1 MKKIGLLCLG
11 LCWAGI
17 VGAAELSV
25 DFAFSAADV
34 ELAAAGEYTAIGLA
48 DGSRV
53 VDEAGA
59 PSIPAKFA
67 NILLPSGAQ
76 NVSVSA
82 SGEWTLLAEGLTPY
96 PAQPRNPKSKPR
108 LPFVPAN
115 DRYASAEAWPA
126 ETAAYQGDHDMQG
139 YRFVSVRV
147 NPLAYVGAEK
157 KLYLREKVT
166 VTVTYDAAAATKSI
180 LPKQASL
187 FGSLVDSLVVNPEAK
202 AQFAPAVKTTAPKA
216 ALDYLII
223 TSSGLSNAFQQ
234 VADYRSSAAGGG
246 YTTRV
251 LTTNTIAA
259 DFSGTDMPA
268 KIRACISNSVATLG
282 TTMVLLG
289 GDDTIVPVRYCYAA
303 VTSQSTTE
311 TNMPTDLYYSGLSGN
326 WNADGDSIYGET
338 TDSVDMAWDVVVARL
353 PMRTAA
359 QVTNYLFKVQTYE
372 AGSPVTNK
380 IILGGPYAW
389 DTYTGTGRPS
399 DDVTIDG
406 HAGFRASSPTNHAS
420 VSDSE
425 AWLRRLY
432 RDGIQPYWPAQVGVI
447 CDTLTSWDTT
457 TNCGSW
463 AQTEANTKT
472 AFNKN
477 WTHLMFS
484 GHGEPLGW
492 GLESGEFYNT
502 DASSMTGLVA
512 FIYTDACLTGHF
524 DKSSDNIEGTT
535 YTTEP
540 CLAESFLRNANVL
553 GGALAYMGCARYGWG
568 EPDETPASNTAD
580 GGPSTV
586 YAYKFYKRM
595 YEATNRTIGVAFAM
609 HKADMA
615 SSSGT
620 YAEERWIQFGVNL
633 LGDPA
638 IRMPTGEEIPAAP
651 TFGANPGPVSATTG
665 VAKTFTV
672 SASGSPAP
680 VLALLSTTASTGYT
694 FTAASG
700 LLSYTPP
707 TADVGTQTFT
717 FRATNT
723 QGTATQTVSVVV
735 ALAPPA
741 APASVWASATNTTSF
756 TAAWSASAAATGYL
770 LDVATN
776 NSFGGSGG
784 SGSGTNCY
792 HNGTLGAGTG
802 GTWTE
807 TGLTQGSGY
816 LTMLTGDALIT
827 PAMDFTASSS
837 ETLTF
842 NARTY
847 GGVVS
852 NNNTITVS
860 ISTDNGGN
868 WTALGT
874 RTPTTT
880 TLTGMT
886 PFDLSG
892 YDGTQVLVKLET
904 LGATASVGAGL
915 DEILIT
921 NTAGPSVS
929 SYVAGYS
936 NRTAATTSQSVTG
949 LTAGATYY
957 FRVRATNSSGASAN
971 SSVANVTTLTALV
984 APAFNANPGPV
995 ATTAGVERTFTVGAT
1010 GSPAPALALT
1020 GQTASSGYGF
1030 VPATGV
1036 LTYLPPQADAG
1047 TRTFTFS
1054 ASNGSGVAY
1063 QTVTVAVTAATAPA
1077 FTSASTFGATT
1088 TVQRTFTVT
1097 ASGVPAATLA
1107 LVGETVSGD
1116 YGFVPATGAL
1126 TYTPVN
1132 DDVGT
1137 QTFTFTA
1144 ANAAGV
1150 KTQAVNVVV
1159 SDLPATLPVFGANP
1173 GPLGAT
1179 TGVARAF
1186 TVTVAS
1192 GYPAPTL
1199 ALLSQTASG
1208 GYAFTAGTGVLDYTP
1223 PAGDVGT
1230 RTFTFTAAN
1239 AAGTA
1244 TQVVSVSVAAGI
1256 PGVAASVWASAT
1268 NATGFT
1274 AAWSAVA
1281 NATGYRLDVG
1291 TNAAFSGGGASAQ
1304 SVLATNAATSA
1315 TPPSNWTYN
1324 VSASSSSY
1332 LILGYSSNY
1341 VVSEAFS
1348 TVGFTNLT
1356 VDFSARSYGTVSGTT
1371 RTNVVVSISGDN
1383 GETWTALGTVA
1394 PANNSM
1400 TAMPTLTTAANLGNA
1415 QTRIR
1420 WQAPNAAAN
1429 SGAGIQA
1436 LTVKG
1441 WSAGGGPAY
1450 VAGYSNLT
1458 VAGTSQ
1464 AVSGLTTGV
1473 AYFFRVRAVNAAGT
1487 GANSSVASVT
1497 TASNAP
1503 ASTPPT
1509 INAIA
1514 AQSAT
1519 VDVEFN
1525 YAVTATATDGDP
1537 ILSYA
1542 FTSAVD
1548 GATWDFDAGTGDFL
1562 FIPTAAQLG
1571 TNLFSVTATD
1581 KDGTSAPVQMC
1592 VKVYTAAATNEFTMW
1607 VEDQGEDPVDPDFD
1621 EGADVDGDGQTTYEE
1636 YLADT
1641 DPAAS
1646 NSVYE
1651 LTGNYRNA
1659 AVEGGST
1666 GALQVSFP
1674 ASPNR
1679 YYQLVYSTDLS
1690 GATVVSNIGW
1700 GTSGTMTVT
1709 NNSTGA
1715 WYGTIQVRTEAP

>member
-1 MKKIGLLCLG
+1 MKKIGLWCLG
-11 LCWAGI
+11 LCWAGW

-25 DFAFSAADV
+25 EFTFSANDV
-34 ELAAAGEYTAIGLA
+34 ELVAAGEYTVVGLA

-67 NILLPSGAQ
+67 NVLIPSGAQ
-76 NVSVSA
+76 NVSISA
-82 SGEWTLLAEGLTPY
+82 SGDWTLLAEGLTPY
-96 PAQPRNPKSKPR
+96 PAQPRSPKSKAKPA
-108 LPFVPAN
+108 FVPAN
-115 DRYASAEAWPA
+115 DRYASAAAWPA
-126 ETAAYQGDHDMQG
+126 AVATYQGDHDMQG
-139 YRFVSVRV
+139 YQFVSVRV

-157 KLYLREKVT
+157 KLYLRERVT
-166 VTVTYDAAAATKSI
+166 VTVSYDAPVAVKSI

-187 FGSLVDSLVVNPEAK
+187 FGPLVDSLVVNPSDATT
-202 AQFAPAVKTTAPKA
+202 FAPKVRTVAPKA

-223 TSSGLSNAFQQ
+223 TSTALSNAFQQ
-234 VADYRSSAAGGG
+234 IADYRASATGGG

-251 LTTNTIAA
+251 LTTNTIGA
-259 DFSGTDMPA
+259 DFSGVDIQA

-289 GDDTIVPVRYCYAA
+289 GDDTIVLDRNCKVA
-303 VTSQSTTE
+303 VGTDVE
-311 TNMPTDLYYSGLSGN
+311 NEMPTDLYYSGLGGN
-326 WNADGDSIYGET
+326 WDADGDGVYGEANYSGSS
-338 TDSVDMAWDVVVARL
+338 DEGDLAWDVVVARL

-359 QVTNYLFKVQTYE
+359 QVTNYLNKVMAYE
-372 AGSPVTNK
+372 AGWNVTNK

-389 DTYTGTGRPS
+389 DTYTGTDRPS

-406 HAGFRASSPTNHAS
+406 HAGFRSTSPAHNS

-432 RDGIQPYWPAQVGVI
+432 RDGIRSYWPAQVSI
-447 CDTLTSWDTT
+447 MCDTLTSWDSSA
-457 TNCGSW
+457 CGDHSQS
-463 AQTEANTKT
+463 AANTLA
-472 AFNKN
+472 AFNRN
-477 WTHLMFS
+477 FTHLMFS
-484 GHGEPLGW
+484 GHGSPQLW
-492 GLESGEFYNT
+492 GLESGDFTQSN
-502 DASSMTGLVA
+502 ASSQTGLTA
-512 FIYTDACLTGHF
+512 FVYTDACLTGHF
-524 DKSSDNIEGTT
+524 DKNSNGSFG
-535 YTTEP
+535 TTEP
-540 CLAESFLRNANVL
+540 CLAESFLRNNARAMS
-553 GGALAYMGCARYGWG
+553 GALAYMGCARYGWG
-568 EPDETPASNTAD
+568 EPDAAPASNTAN

-595 YEATNRTIGVAFAM
+595 YETTNRTLGVAFAM

-615 SSSGT
+615 SLCGT
-620 YAEERWIQFGVNL
+620 DDSERWIQFGMNL

-638 IRMPTGEEIPAAP
+638 LKMPTGVTTPTAP
-651 TFGANPGPVSATTG
+651 SFGANPGPLGATTG
-665 VAKTFTV
+665 VARTFTV
-672 SASGSPAP
+672 TATGNPTP
-680 VLALLSTTASTGYT
+680 VLALQSQTASSGYSFVPATGVLT
-694 FTAASG
+694 
-700 LLSYTPP
+700 YTPP
-707 TADVGTQTFT
+707 EADAGSRTFT
-717 FRATNT
+717 FVATNT
-723 QGTATQTVSVVV
+723 QGSATQTVSVTVT
-735 ALAPPA
+735 LAPPQ

-756 TAAWSASAAATGYL
+756 TAAWSASAAASGYQ

-776 NSFGGSGG
+776 GSFGGSGG

-816 LTMLTGDALIT
+816 LISLSGDALIT

-847 GGVVS
+847 GGVNAA
-852 NNNTITVS
+852 NNAITVS
-860 ISTDNGGN
+860 ISTDNGSN

-874 RTPTTT
+874 RTPLGT
-880 TLTGMT
+880 TLTAMS

-892 YDGTQVLVKLET
+892 YDGTQVLVKLEN
-904 LGATASVGAGL
+904 LGATASIGAGL

-921 NTAGPSVS
+921 NTAGASVS
-929 SYVAGYS
+929 SYVPGYS
-936 NRTAATTSQSVTG
+936 NLTVSGTSQSVTG

-957 FRVRATNSSGASAN
+957 FRVRATNSGGTSAN
-971 SSVANVTTLTALV
+971 SSVANATTLTALV

-995 ATTAGVERTFTVGAT
+995 ATTAGVQRTFTVGTT
-1010 GSPAPALALT
+1010 GSPTPALALT
-1020 GQTASSGYGF
+1020 AQTASSGYSF

-1036 LTYLPPQADAG
+1036 LTYVPPQADAG

-1077 FTSASTFGATT
+1077 FTSASSFGATT
-1088 TVQRTFTVT
+1088 TVERVFTVT
-1097 ASGVPAATLA
+1097 ASGAPAPALA
-1107 LVGETVSGD
+1107 LIGETVSGD
-1116 YGFVPATGAL
+1116 FSFVPATGVL
-1126 TYTPVN
+1126 TYVPVN
-1132 DDVGT
+1132 DDIGA

-1144 ANAAGV
+1144 ANAAGTT
-1150 KTQAVNVVV
+1150 TQAVSVTV

-1186 TVTVAS
+1186 TVAVAG
-1192 GYPAPTL
+1192 GYPAPAL
-1199 ALLSQTASG
+1199 ALQSSTATADSYLFDAQT
-1208 GYAFTAGTGVLDYTP
+1208 GYCVYE
-1223 PAGDVGT
+1223 PAEGDVGA

-1256 PGVAASVWASAT
+1256 PGVVASIWASAT
-1268 NATGFT
+1268 NAADFT
-1274 AAWSAVA
+1274 AAWSAVP

-1291 TNAAFSGGGASAQ
+1291 TNATFSGGGASAQ
-1304 SVLATNAATSA
+1304 SVLATNAAAST
-1315 TPPSNWTYN
+1315 TPPADWTYN

-1332 LILGYSSNY
+1332 LILGYASNY

-1348 TVGFTNLT
+1348 TEGFTNLT
-1356 VDFSARSYGTVSGTT
+1356 VDFNARSYGTVSGTT
-1371 RTNVVVSISGDN
+1371 RTNISVSISGDN

-1420 WQAPNAAAN
+1420 WQAPNATAN
-1429 SGAGIQA
+1429 SGVGIQA
-1436 LTVKG
+1436 LVVKG

-1450 VAGYSNLT
+1450 VAGYSNRT
-1458 VAGTSQ
+1458 VASTSQ
-1464 AVSGLTTGV
+1464 AVTGLTTGV
-1473 AYFFRVRAVNAAGT
+1473 AYYFRVRAANAAGT
-1487 GANSSVASVT
+1487 GANSAVASVT
-1497 TASNAP
+1497 TASAP
-1503 ASTPPT
+1503 PAGTPPT
-1509 INAIA
+1509 MNALA

-1519 VDVEFN
+1519 AGGSFDIT
-1525 YAVTATATDGDP
+1525 VTAAATDGDP
-1537 ILSYA
+1537 ILSFA
-1542 FTSAVD
+1542 CTSAVD
-1548 GATWDFDAGTGDFL
+1548 TNRWDFDANTGYFL
-1562 FIPTAAQLG
+1562 FYPTAAEIG
-1571 TNLFSVTATD
+1571 TNLFNFTATD
-1581 KDGTSAPVQMC
+1581 KDGASAPVQMS

-1607 VEDQGEDPVDPDFD
+1607 VEDQQEDPQDPDFA
-1621 EGADVDGDGQTTYEE
+1621 ENADIDGDGRTTYEE

-1646 NSVYE
+1646 NEVYE
-1651 LTGNYRNA
+1651 LTGNYLNA
-1659 AVEGGST
+1659 AQAGGAT
-1666 GALQVSFP
+1666 GEIRFSIP
-1674 ASPNR
+1674 ASPRR

-1690 GATVVSNIGW
+1690 GATIVSNLGW
-1700 GTSGTMTVT
+1700 GTAGTMTWT
-1709 NNSTGA
+1709 NKSTGA
-1715 WYGTIQVRTEAP
+1715 WYGTVQVRLDEP

>member
-1 MKKIGLLCLG
+1 MKKCLWAGLLLG
-11 LCWAGI
+11 WGLAA
-17 VGAAELSV
+17 GAAELSV
-25 DFAFSAADV
+25 DFTFSADDV
-34 ELAAAGEYTAIGLA
+34 ELTPAGDYTVIGLA

-53 VDEAGA
+53 VDEVGA

-76 NVSVSA
+76 NVSISA
-82 SGEWTLLAEGLTPY
+82 SGDGTLLAEGITPY

-108 LPFVPAN
+108 LPFVPPN

-126 ETAAYQGDHDMQG
+126 ETATDQGGQDMQG

-147 NPLAYVGAEK
+147 NPLTYVGAEK

-166 VTVTYDAAAATKSI
+166 VTVTYDAAVATKSI

-187 FGSLVDSLVVNPEAK
+187 FGPLVDSLVVNPEAE
-202 AQFAPAVKTTAPKA
+202 AQFAPAIKTTAPKA

-223 TSSGLSNAFQQ
+223 TSSSLSNAFQQ
-234 VADYRSSAAGGG
+234 IADYRSSAAGGG

-251 LTTNTIAA
+251 LTTNTIASDYSGA
-259 DFSGTDMPA
+259 DMQA

-289 GDDTIVPVRYCYAA
+289 GDDTVVPVRYCYAA

-326 WNADGDSIYGET
+326 WNADGDAIYGET
-338 TDSVDMAWDVVVARL
+338 SDSVDMAWDVVVARL

-359 QVTNYLFKVQTYE
+359 QVTNYLYKVQTYE

-389 DTYTGTGRPS
+389 DTYTGSDRPS

-406 HAGFRASSPTNHAS
+406 HAGFRATTPTNHAS

-432 RDGIQPYWPAQVGVI
+432 RDGIRSYWPAQVGII

-502 DASSMTGLVA
+502 DAASMTGMVA

-524 DKSSDNIEGTT
+524 DKSSDSIDGYS

-568 EPDETPASNTAD
+568 EPDAAPASNTAD

-595 YEATNRTIGVAFAM
+595 YETTNRTVGVAFAM
-609 HKADMA
+609 HKADMV
-615 SSSGT
+615 SSCNT

-638 IRMPTGEEIPAAP
+638 IRMPTGEEIPVAP
-651 TFGANPGPVSATTG
+651 SFGANPGPVSATTG
-665 VAKTFTV
+665 VAKTFSV
-672 SASGSPAP
+672 SASGSPTP

-723 QGTATQTVSVVV
+723 EGAATQTVSVTV
-735 ALAPPA
+735 ALAAPA
-741 APASVWASATNTTSF
+741 APASVWASATNTASF
-756 TAAWSASAAATGYL
+756 TAAWSTSAAATGYQ

-776 NSFGGSGG
+776 SSFGGSGG
-784 SGSGTNCY
+784 SGSNLVEEGFASATPSGWTISAGGTYSSAPYVGTNLSGTY
-792 HNGTLGAGTG
+792 SIKFSTTGDYGITPTFATGATNLQFWAYGNGTG
-802 GTWTE
+802 
-807 TGLTQGSGY
+807 
-816 LTMLTGDALIT
+816 
-827 PAMDFTASSS
+827 TASTFAISGLVNS
-837 ETLTF
+837 AWTLV
-842 NARTY
+842 
-847 GGVVS
+847 G
-852 NNNTITVS
+852 TVS
-860 ISTDNGGN
+860 IATNAGTYRVALDSQTTQIGFYFTKNGYN
-868 WTALGT
+868 VAL
-874 RTPTTT
+874 
-880 TLTGMT
+880 
-886 PFDLSG
+886 D
-892 YDGTQVLVKLET
+892 DVIVQ
-904 LGATASVGAGL
+904 AGAG
-915 DEILIT
+915 
-921 NTAGPSVS
+921 GPP
-929 SYVAGYS
+929 SYVPGYS
-936 NRTAATTSQSVTG
+936 NRTVATTSQSVTG

-957 FRVRATNSSGASAN
+957 FRVRGTNSGGASAN
-971 SSVANVTTLTALV
+971 SSIGNVTTLTALV
-984 APAFNANPGPV
+984 TPTFNANPGPV
-995 ATTAGVERTFTVGAT
+995 ATTAGVERAFTVGAS
-1010 GSPAPALALT
+1010 GSPAPTLALT
-1020 GQTASSGYGF
+1020 GQTASSGFSF

-1054 ASNGSGVAY
+1054 ASNSSGAAT
-1063 QTVTVAVTAATAPA
+1063 QTVTVNVASATAPA
-1077 FTSASTFGATT
+1077 FTSASSFGATT
-1088 TVQRTFTVT
+1088 TVERTFTVT
-1097 ASGVPAATLA
+1097 ASGTPAATLA

-1116 YGFVPATGAL
+1116 YGFVPATGVL
-1126 TYTPVN
+1126 TFTPVN
-1132 DDVGT
+1132 DDIGAR
-1137 QTFTFTA
+1137 TFTFTA
-1144 ANAAGV
+1144 ANAAGTA
-1150 KTQAVNVVV
+1150 TQVVTVTV

-1199 ALLSQTASG
+1199 ALQGATASG

-1223 PAGDVGT
+1223 PESDVGT

-1239 AAGTA
+1239 SAGTA

-1256 PGVAASVWASAT
+1256 PGAPASVWASAT
-1268 NATGFT
+1268 NATDFT

-1291 TNAAFSGGGASAQ
+1291 TNVAFSGGGASAQ
-1304 SVLATNAATSA
+1304 STLASNAATSTTA
-1315 TPPSNWTYN
+1315 PADWTYN

-1332 LILGYSSNY
+1332 LILGYATNY

-1371 RTNVVVSISGDN
+1371 RTNVTVSISGDN
-1383 GETWTALGTVA
+1383 GETWTAIGTVA
-1394 PANNSM
+1394 PANNVMS
-1400 TAMPTLTTAANLGNA
+1400 AMPTLATVANLGNA

-1429 SGAGIQA
+1429 SGVGIQA

-1464 AVSGLTTGV
+1464 SVTGLATG
-1473 AYFFRVRAVNAAGT
+1473 ATYYFRVRAVNAAGT
-1487 GANSSVASVT
+1487 GANSSVASVM

-1503 ASTPPT
+1503 AGTPPT
-1509 INAIA
+1509 MNAIA

-1519 VDVEFN
+1519 AGGTFEYTV
-1525 YAVTATATDGDP
+1525 AATATDGDP
-1537 ILSYA
+1537 ILSYGCA
-1542 FTSAVD
+1542 SAVSSNL
-1548 GATWDFDAGTGDFL
+1548 WDLDADTGYFL
-1562 FIPTAAQLG
+1562 FYPTASEIG
-1571 TNLFSVTATD
+1571 TNLFNFTATD
-1581 KDGTSAPVQMC
+1581 KDGTSAPVQMS

-1621 EGADVDGDGQTTYEE
+1621 EDADIDGDGQTTYQE

-1646 NSVYE
+1646 NAVYE
-1651 LTGNYRNA
+1651 LSGNYLNA
-1659 AVEGGST
+1659 TQAGAAT
-1666 GALQVSFP
+1666 GEIRFSIP
-1674 ASPNR
+1674 ASPRR

-1690 GATVVSNIGW
+1690 GAIIVSNLGW
-1700 GTSGTMTVT
+1700 GTAGTMTWT
-1709 NNSTGA
+1709 NKTTGA
-1715 WYGTIQVRTEAP
+1715 WYGTIQVRIDEP

>member
-1 MKKIGLLCLG
+1 MKKIALG
-11 LCWAGI
+11 CMALVWAGV

-25 DFAFSAADV
+25 DFTFSADDV
-34 ELAAAGEYTAIGLA
+34 ELVAAGDYTVVGLA

-53 VDEAGA
+53 VDEVGA
-59 PSIPAKFA
+59 PSIPVKFA
-67 NILLPSGAQ
+67 NILIPSGAQ
-76 NVSVSA
+76 NVSVAA
-82 SGEWTLLAEGLTPY
+82 SGDWTLLAEGITPY

-115 DRYASAEAWPA
+115 DRYASADPWPA
-126 ETAAYQGDHDMQG
+126 EAATYQADQDMQG

-157 KLYLREKVT
+157 NLYLRKKVT
-166 VTVTYDAAAATKSI
+166 VTVTYDAAATTKSI

-187 FGSLVDSLVVNPEAK
+187 FGPLVNSLVVNPEAES
-202 AQFAPAVKTTAPKA
+202 QFAPAVKTTAPKA

-223 TSSGLSNAFQQ
+223 TSSSLSNAFQQ
-234 VADYRSSAAGGG
+234 IADYRSSAAGGG

-251 LTTNTIAA
+251 LTTNTIAS

-338 TDSVDMAWDVVVARL
+338 SDSVDMAWDVVVARL

-359 QVTNYLFKVQTYE
+359 QVTNYLYKVETYE

-389 DTYTGTGRPS
+389 DTYTGSDRPS
-399 DDVTIDG
+399 DDVTVDG
-406 HAGFRASSPTNHAS
+406 HAGFRATSPTNHAS

-432 RDGIQPYWPAQVGVI
+432 RDGIRSQWPAQVGII

-502 DASSMTGLVA
+502 DAASMTGMVA

-524 DKSSDNIEGTT
+524 DKNSDNIEGSN

-568 EPDETPASNTAD
+568 EPDAAPASNTAD

-586 YAYKFYKRM
+586 YAYKFYDRM
-595 YEATNRTIGVAFAM
+595 YETTNRTIGVAFAM

-638 IRMPTGEEIPAAP
+638 IKMPTGEEIPAAP

-672 SASGSPAP
+672 SASGSPTP
-680 VLALLSTTASTGYT
+680 VLALQSTTASTGYT

-723 QGTATQTVSVVV
+723 QGVATQTVSVTVT
-735 ALAPPA
+735 LAPPA
-741 APASVWASATNTTSF
+741 APASVWAGATNTTDF
-756 TAAWSASAAATGYL
+756 TAAWSSSAAATGYQ

-776 NSFGGSGG
+776 SSFGGSGG

-816 LTMLTGDALIT
+816 LISLTGDALIT
-827 PAMDFTASSS
+827 PAMDFTSSSS

-847 GGVVS
+847 GGAVS

-868 WTALGT
+868 WTTLGT
-874 RTPTTT
+874 RTPLST
-880 TLTGMT
+880 TLTAMS

-892 YDGTQVLVKLET
+892 YDGSQVLVKLEN

-921 NTAGPSVS
+921 NTAGAAVS
-929 SYVAGYS
+929 SYLPGYS
-936 NRTAATTSQSVTG
+936 NRTVAATSQSVTG

-957 FRVRATNSSGASAN
+957 FRVRATNSGGTSAN

-995 ATTAGVERTFTVGAT
+995 ATTAGVERTFTVSAT

-1020 GQTASSGYGF
+1020 GQTASGGYGF

-1036 LTYLPPQADAG
+1036 LTYTPPQADAG
-1047 TRTFTFS
+1047 SRTFTFS

-1077 FTSASTFGATT
+1077 FTSASSFGATT

-1097 ASGVPAATLA
+1097 ASGTPAATLA

-1116 YGFVPATGAL
+1116 FGFVPATGVL

-1132 DDVGT
+1132 DDIGT

-1144 ANAAGV
+1144 SNAAGV
-1150 KTQAVNVVV
+1150 KTQAVSVVV
-1159 SDLPATLPVFGANP
+1159 SDLPATVPVFGANP

-1186 TVTVAS
+1186 TVAAAS

-1199 ALLSQTASG
+1199 ALQGTTASG
-1208 GYAFTAGTGVLDYTP
+1208 GYAFTAETGVLDYTP
-1223 PAGDVGT
+1223 PEGDVGA

-1239 AAGTA
+1239 GAGTA
-1244 TQVVSVSVAAGI
+1244 TQVVSVTVAAGI
-1256 PGVAASVWASAT
+1256 PGAPVSVWASAT

-1304 SVLATNAATSA
+1304 SVLATNAANSV
-1315 TPPSNWTYN
+1315 TPPAGWTYN
-1324 VSASSSSY
+1324 ISASSSSY

-1371 RTNVVVSISGDN
+1371 RTNVVVSISGDD
-1383 GETWTALGTVA
+1383 GETWTAIGTVA
-1394 PANNSM
+1394 PANNTL

-1429 SGAGIQA
+1429 SGVGIQA

-1464 AVSGLTTGV
+1464 GVTGLTTG
-1473 AYFFRVRAVNAAGT
+1473 ATYYFRVRAVNAAGT

-1503 ASTPPT
+1503 AGTPPAV
-1509 INAIA
+1509 NAIA

-1519 VDVEFN
+1519 AGGTFE
-1525 YAVTATATDGDP
+1525 YTVTATATDGDP

-1542 FTSAVD
+1542 CVSAVSSNL
-1548 GATWDFDAGTGDFL
+1548 WDFDGNTGYFL
-1562 FIPTAAQLG
+1562 FAPTASEIG
-1571 TNLFSVTATD
+1571 TNLFSFTATD
-1581 KDGTSAPVQMC
+1581 KDGTSAPVQMS
-1592 VKVYTAAATNEFTMW
+1592 VRVYTAAATNEFTMW
-1607 VEDQGEDPVDPDFD
+1607 VEDQGENPVDPDFD
-1621 EGADVDGDGQTTYEE
+1621 EGADVDGDGRTTFEE
-1636 YLADT
+1636 YIADT

-1646 NSVYE
+1646 NAVYE
-1651 LTGNYRNA
+1651 LSGNYVNA
-1659 AVEGGST
+1659 SQAGAAT
-1666 GALQVSFP
+1666 GEIRFSIP
-1674 ASPNR
+1674 ASPRR
-1679 YYQLVYSTDLS
+1679 YYQMVYSTDLS
-1690 GATVVSNIGW
+1690 GSTTISNLGW
-1700 GTSGTMTVT
+1700 GTAGTMTWT
-1709 NNSTGA
+1709 NKTSGA
-1715 WYGTIQVRTEAP
+1715 WFGTIQVRLDAP

>member
-1 MKKIGLLCLG
+1 MKKFIIWSLCLG
-11 LCWAGI
+11 WAGMI
-17 VGAAELSV
+17 QAAELSV
-25 DFAFSAADV
+25 DFAFSAKDV
-34 ELAAAGEYTAIGLA
+34 ELTPVAGYTVLGLNGGA
-48 DGSRV
+48 RV

-59 PSIPAKFA
+59 PAIPVKFV
-67 NILLPSGAQ
+67 NILLPAGAQ
-76 NVSVSA
+76 NISISA
-82 SGEWTLLAEGLTPY
+82 DGELTQLAEGITPY

-108 LPFVPAN
+108 LPFVPPN
-115 DRYASAEAWPA
+115 DRYGSAEPWPA
-126 ETAAYQGDHDMQG
+126 EVAAYQGDHDMQG
-139 YRFVSVRV
+139 FRFVSVRL

-157 KLYLREKVT
+157 KLYLREKIT
-166 VTVTYDAAAATKSI
+166 VTVSYDAGATTRTI
-180 LPKQASL
+180 LSKQMNA
-187 FGSLVDSLVVNPEAK
+187 FEPLVDSLVANPEDA
-202 AQFAPAVKTTAPKA
+202 AAFAPAVRTTAPKA

-223 TSSGLSNAFQQ
+223 TSSSLSNAFQQ
-234 VADYRSSAAGGG
+234 IADYRSSAAGGS
-246 YTTRV
+246 YSTRV

-259 DFSGTDMPA
+259 DFSGTDMQA

-311 TNMPTDLYYSGLSGN
+311 TNMPTDLYYSGLSGS
-326 WNADGDSIYGET
+326 WDADGDGIYGET
-338 TDSVDMAWDVVVARL
+338 SDSVDMAWDVVVARL

-359 QVTNYLFKVQTYE
+359 QVTNYLNKVMTYE

-389 DTYTGTGRPS
+389 DTYTGTDRPS
-399 DDVTIDG
+399 DDVTVDG
-406 HAGFRASSPTNHAS
+406 HAGFRATSPTNHAS

-432 RDGIQPYWPAQVGVI
+432 RDGVRSYWPAQVGII

-502 DASSMTGLVA
+502 DASSMTGMVA
-512 FIYTDACLTGHF
+512 FVYTDACLTGHF
-524 DKSSDNIEGTT
+524 DKNSDNIEGST

-553 GGALAYMGCARYGWG
+553 GGALAFMGCARYGWG
-568 EPDETPASNTAD
+568 EPDAAPASNTAD

-595 YEATNRTIGVAFAM
+595 YEATNRTLGVAFAM

-638 IRMPTGEEIPAAP
+638 LKMPTGEEVPAAP

-672 SASGSPAP
+672 TVSGNPAP
-680 VLALLSTTASTGYT
+680 VLALQSTTASTGYT

-707 TADVGTQTFT
+707 TADVGSQTFT

-723 QGTATQTVSVVV
+723 EGVATQIVSVTVT
-735 ALAPPA
+735 LAPPPV
-741 APASVWASATNTTSF
+741 PASIWAGATNTTDF
-756 TAAWSASAAATGYL
+756 TAAWSASATATGYY

-776 NSFGGSGG
+776 SGFSGGGAGGSNLVEEGFASATPSGWTIAAGG
-784 SGSGTNCY
+784 TYSSSPYVGTNLSGTYSIKFSATGNSAVTPAFATGATNLQFWAY
-792 HNGTLGAGTG
+792 GNGTGTASTFAISGLVNSVWALVDTVTIATNAGTYRVPLDSQTTQIGFYFTKNGYNVALDDVIVQAGAG
-802 GTWTE
+802 
-807 TGLTQGSGY
+807 
-816 LTMLTGDALIT
+816 
-827 PAMDFTASSS
+827 
-837 ETLTF
+837 
-842 NARTY
+842 
-847 GGVVS
+847 
-852 NNNTITVS
+852 
-860 ISTDNGGN
+860 
-868 WTALGT
+868 
-874 RTPTTT
+874 
-880 TLTGMT
+880 
-886 PFDLSG
+886 
-892 YDGTQVLVKLET
+892 
-904 LGATASVGAGL
+904 GA
-915 DEILIT
+915 
-921 NTAGPSVS
+921 P
-929 SYVAGYS
+929 SYVPGYS
-936 NRTAATTSQSVTG
+936 NRTVAGTSQSVTG

-957 FRVRATNSSGASAN
+957 FRARAVNSGGTSAN
-971 SSVANVTTLTALV
+971 SSVANVTTLTALM

-995 ATTAGVERTFTVGAT
+995 ATTAGVERTFTVSAT
-1010 GSPAPALALT
+1010 GSPAPALALQS
-1020 GQTASSGYGF
+1020 QTASGGFSF

-1047 TRTFTFS
+1047 SRTFTFS
-1054 ASNGSGVAY
+1054 ASNNSGVAY

-1077 FTSASTFGATT
+1077 FTSASSFGATT

-1097 ASGVPAATLA
+1097 ASGTPAATLA

-1116 YGFVPATGAL
+1116 YGFTPATGVL

-1132 DDVGT
+1132 DDIGT
-1137 QTFTFTA
+1137 RTFTFTA
-1144 ANAAGV
+1144 ANAAGTA
-1150 KTQAVNVVV
+1150 TQVVNVTV
-1159 SDLPATLPVFGANP
+1159 SDLPATVPVFGANP

-1186 TVTVAS
+1186 TVAVAS

-1199 ALLSQTASG
+1199 ALQGTTASG

-1223 PAGDVGT
+1223 PEGDVGA

-1239 AAGTA
+1239 SAGTA

-1256 PGVAASVWASAT
+1256 PGAPASIWASTT
-1268 NATGFT
+1268 NATDFT

-1291 TNAAFSGGGASAQ
+1291 TNAAFSGGGDSAQ
-1304 SVLATNAATSA
+1304 ATLVSNAAASTA
-1315 TPPSNWTYN
+1315 APADWTYN
-1324 VSASSSSY
+1324 ISASSSSY
-1332 LILGYSSNY
+1332 LILGYATNY
-1341 VVSEAFS
+1341 VMSEAFS

-1356 VDFSARSYGTVSGTT
+1356 VNFNARSYGTVSGTT
-1371 RTNVVVSISGDN
+1371 RTNITVSISGDN
-1383 GETWTALGTVA
+1383 GETWTDMGVVA
-1394 PANNSM
+1394 PANNTL
-1400 TAMPTLTTAANLGNA
+1400 TAMPTLTNTANLGNA

-1420 WQAPNAAAN
+1420 WQAATASAN
-1429 SGAGIQA
+1429 SGVGLQA
-1436 LTVKG
+1436 LVVKG

-1464 AVSGLTTGV
+1464 SVTSLTTGV
-1473 AYFFRVRAVNAAGT
+1473 TYYFRVRAVNAAGT
-1487 GANSSVASVT
+1487 GANSSVASVI
-1497 TASNAP
+1497 TASHAP
-1503 ASTPPT
+1503 AGTPPT
-1509 INAIA
+1509 MNAIA

-1519 VDVEFN
+1519 AGGTFD
-1525 YAVTATATDGDP
+1525 YTVTATATDGDP
-1537 ILSYA
+1537 ILSFA
-1542 FTSAVD
+1542 CTSAVD
-1548 GATWDFDAGTGDFL
+1548 SNRWDFDANTGYFL
-1562 FIPTAAQLG
+1562 FYPTVSEMG
-1571 TNLFSVTATD
+1571 TNQFNFTATD
-1581 KDGTSAPVQMC
+1581 KDGTSASRIMT
-1592 VKVYTAAATNEFTMW
+1592 VKVYSAAATNDFTQW
-1607 VEDQGEDPVDPDFD
+1607 VEDREENPADSNFYWNADFD
-1621 EGADVDGDGQTTYEE
+1621 RDGQTTYEE
-1636 YLADT
+1636 YVADT
-1641 DPAAS
+1641 DPANS
-1646 NSVYE
+1646 NEVLQ
-1651 LTGNYRNA
+1651 LTGSYFT
-1659 AVEGGST
+1659 GSQVSNTT
-1666 GALQVSFP
+1666 GQIRFSFP
-1674 ASPNR
+1674 ASSAR
-1679 YYQLVYSTDLS
+1679 YYQLEYCTDITNHTS
-1690 GATVVSNIGW
+1690 VVVSNLGW
-1700 GTSGTMTVT
+1700 GVPGMTVT
-1709 NNSTGA
+1709 NSTTGT
-1715 WYGTIQVRTEAP
+1715 WYGVIRALLQSP

>member
-1 MKKIGLLCLG
+1 MKKIALGCLV
-11 LCWAGI
+11 LAWAGA

-25 DFAFSAADV
+25 DFTFSAADV
-34 ELAAAGEYTAIGLA
+34 ELTTAGEYTSIGLA

-53 VDEAGA
+53 VDEVGA

-67 NILLPSGAQ
+67 NILIPSGAQ
-76 NVSVSA
+76 NVQIAA
-82 SGEWTLLAEGLTPY
+82 SGDWTLLAEGLTPY

-115 DRYASAEAWPA
+115 ARYASADPWPA
-126 ETAAYQGDHDMQG
+126 EAATYQADQDMQG

-166 VTVTYDAAAATKSI
+166 VTVTYDAAATKSI

-187 FGSLVDSLVVNPEAK
+187 FGALVDSLVVNPEAK
-202 AQFAPAVKTTAPKA
+202 AQFAPAVRTTAPKA

-234 VADYRSSAAGGG
+234 VADYRSSSAGGG

-251 LTTNTIAA
+251 LTTNTIAS
-259 DFSGTDMPA
+259 DYSGTDMQA

-338 TDSVDMAWDVVVARL
+338 SDSVDMAWDVVVARL

-359 QVTNYLFKVQTYE
+359 QVTNYLNKVETYE

-380 IILGGPYAW
+380 IILGGPEAW
-389 DTYTGTGRPS
+389 STYTGSDRPS

-406 HAGFRASSPTNHAS
+406 HAGFRATSPTNHAS

-432 RDGIQPYWPAQVGVI
+432 RDGIRSYWPAQVGVI

-502 DASSMTGLVA
+502 DAASMTGMVA

-524 DKSSDNIEGTT
+524 DKNSNSIEGSS

-568 EPDETPASNTAD
+568 EPDEAPASNTAD

-595 YEATNRTIGVAFAM
+595 YETTNRTIGVAFAM

-638 IRMPTGEEIPAAP
+638 IQMPTGEDVPAAP

-672 SASGSPAP
+672 SANGSPTP
-680 VLALLSTTASTGYT
+680 VLSLQSTTASTGYT

-723 QGTATQTVSVVV
+723 QGSATQTVSVTVT
-735 ALAPPA
+735 LAPPA
-741 APASVWASATNTTSF
+741 APASVWAGATNTTSF
-756 TAAWSASAAATGYL
+756 TAAWSASAAASGYQ

-776 NSFGGSGG
+776 GSFGGSGG
-784 SGSGTNCY
+784 SGSNLVEEGFASATPSGWTIAAGGTYSSSPYVGTNLSGTY
-792 HNGTLGAGTG
+792 SIKFSANGNSAVTPAFAAGATNLQFWAYGNGTGTASTFAVSGLVNSVWTLVDTVAIATNAGTYRVALDSQTTQVGLYFTKNGYNVALDDVIVQAGAG
-802 GTWTE
+802 
-807 TGLTQGSGY
+807 
-816 LTMLTGDALIT
+816 
-827 PAMDFTASSS
+827 
-837 ETLTF
+837 
-842 NARTY
+842 
-847 GGVVS
+847 
-852 NNNTITVS
+852 
-860 ISTDNGGN
+860 
-868 WTALGT
+868 
-874 RTPTTT
+874 
-880 TLTGMT
+880 
-886 PFDLSG
+886 
-892 YDGTQVLVKLET
+892 
-904 LGATASVGAGL
+904 
-915 DEILIT
+915 
-921 NTAGPSVS
+921 GPP
-929 SYVAGYS
+929 SYVPGYS
-936 NRTAATTSQSVTG
+936 NRTVAATSQSVTG

-957 FRVRATNSSGASAN
+957 FRVRATNSGGTSAN
-971 SSVANVTTLTALV
+971 SSVASVTTLTALV
-984 APAFNANPGPV
+984 APAFNANPGPL

-1020 GQTASSGYGF
+1020 GQTASSGYSF

-1047 TRTFTFS
+1047 SRTFTFS

-1063 QTVTVAVTAATAPA
+1063 QTVTVAVAAATAPA
-1077 FTSASTFGATT
+1077 FTSGTSHATT
-1088 TVQRTFTVT
+1088 TGVAVAWTVT
-1097 ASGVPAATLA
+1097 ASGTPAPVLA
-1107 LVGETVSGD
+1107 QIGETVSGE
-1116 YGFVPATGAL
+1116 FSFTPATGAF
-1126 TYTPVN
+1126 TYTPVA
-1132 DDVGT
+1132 DDIGT

-1144 ANAAGV
+1144 ANAAGTA
-1150 KTQAVNVVV
+1150 TQVVSVVV

-1179 TGVARAF
+1179 TGVARTF

-1192 GYPAPTL
+1192 GNPAPTL
-1199 ALLSQTASG
+1199 ALRTQTASG
-1208 GYAFTAGTGVLDYTP
+1208 GYGFVAGTGALTYTP
-1223 PAGDVGT
+1223 PEADVGT
-1230 RTFTFTAAN
+1230 RTFTFTASN
-1239 AAGTA
+1239 SAGVASQT
-1244 TQVVSVSVAAGI
+1244 VSVAVAAGI
-1256 PGVAASVWASAT
+1256 PGAPASIWASAT
-1268 NATGFT
+1268 NAAGFT

-1281 NATGYRLDVG
+1281 NATSYRLDVG
-1291 TNAAFSGGGASAQ
+1291 TNATF
-1304 SVLATNAATSA
+1304 
-1315 TPPSNWTYN
+1315 
-1324 VSASSSSY
+1324 
-1332 LILGYSSNY
+1332 
-1341 VVSEAFS
+1341 
-1348 TVGFTNLT
+1348 
-1356 VDFSARSYGTVSGTT
+1356 
-1371 RTNVVVSISGDN
+1371 
-1383 GETWTALGTVA
+1383 
-1394 PANNSM
+1394 
-1400 TAMPTLTTAANLGNA
+1400 
-1415 QTRIR
+1415 
-1420 WQAPNAAAN
+1420 
-1429 SGAGIQA
+1429 
-1436 LTVKG
+1436 
-1441 WSAGGGPAY
+1441 SAGGGAGAAGTNCYHAGTLGAGTGGTWTETGLTQGSGYLVAMSGDALITPAMDFTATTAETLNFKARTYGGANSNNNAITVSISTDNGNNWTVLGTRTPVSTTLTAMSPFDLSSHDASQVLVKFETLGASASVGAGLDDVLITNLESTASAAY
-1450 VAGYSNLT
+1450 VPGYSNVT

-1464 AVSGLTTGV
+1464 AVTGLTAGATY
-1473 AYFFRVRAVNAAGT
+1473 YFRARAANAAGT
-1487 GANSSVASVT
+1487 GANSSVATVT

-1503 ASTPPT
+1503 ASTPPAV
-1509 INAIA
+1509 NAIA

-1519 VDVEFN
+1519 AGGSFE
-1525 YAVTATATDGDP
+1525 YTVTATATDGDP
-1537 ILSYA
+1537 ILAYA
-1542 FTSAVD
+1542 CTSAVSSNR
-1548 GATWDFDAGTGDFL
+1548 WDFDGNTGYFL
-1562 FIPTAAQLG
+1562 FYPTVSEIG
-1571 TNLFSVTATD
+1571 TNLFSFTATD
-1581 KDGTSAPVQMC
+1581 KDGASAPVQMS

-1621 EGADVDGDGQTTYEE
+1621 EGADIDGDGQTTFEE

-1651 LTGNYRNA
+1651 LSGNYRNA
-1659 AVEGGST
+1659 AVEGGNT

>member
-1 MKKIGLLCLG
+1 MKKVAWLG
-11 LCWAGI
+11 LMLGWAGI
-17 VGAAELSV
+17 AGAAELSV
-25 DFAFSAADV
+25 DFTFSADDV
-34 ELAAAGEYTAIGLA
+34 ELTPAGEYVVVGLA

-59 PSIPAKFA
+59 PAIPAKFA

-76 NVSVSA
+76 NVQISA
-82 SGEWTLLAEGLTPY
+82 SGAWTLLAEGIAPY
-96 PAQPRNPKSKPR
+96 PAQPRSPKSLPR
-108 LPFVPAN
+108 PAFVPAN

-126 ETAAYQGDHDMQG
+126 ETATYQGDQDMQG

-166 VTVTYDAAAATKSI
+166 VTVTYDAAATIKSI

-187 FGSLVDSLVVNPEAK
+187 FGPLVDSLVVNPEAETE
-202 AQFAPAVKTTAPKA
+202 FAPAVKTTAPRA

-223 TSSGLSNAFQQ
+223 TSSSLSNAFQQ
-234 VADYRSSAAGGG
+234 IADYRSSALGGG

-251 LTTNTIAA
+251 LTTNTIASDYSGA
-259 DFSGTDMPA
+259 DLQA

-289 GDDTIVPVRYCYAA
+289 GDDTIVPTRYCYGN
-303 VTSQSTTE
+303 VDGTIE
-311 TNMPTDLYYSGLSGN
+311 TNMPTDLYYSGLSGS
-326 WNADGDSIYGET
+326 WNSDGDGQFGET
-338 TDSVDMAWDVVVARL
+338 SDGVDMAWDVIVGRL
-353 PMRTAA
+353 PMRTTAN
-359 QVTNYLFKVQTYE
+359 VTTYLAKVVAFE
-372 AGSPVTNK
+372 SGSPVTNK

-389 DTYTGTGRPS
+389 DTYSGTDRPS

-406 HAGFRASSPTNHAS
+406 HAGFRDTSPINHTT

-432 RDGIQPYWPAQVGVI
+432 RDGIRSYWPAQVSI
-447 CDTLTSWDTT
+447 MCDTLTSWDSST
-457 TNCGSW
+457 GGDYSES
-463 AQTEANTKT
+463 AANTLT

-477 WTHLMFS
+477 YTHLMFS
-484 GHGEPLGW
+484 GHGAPQEW
-492 GLESGEFYNT
+492 GLESGSFDST

-524 DKSSDNIEGTT
+524 DKNSNKIDGYT

-540 CLAESFLRNANVL
+540 CLGEGFLRNARPL
-553 GGALAYMGCARYGWG
+553 GGALAHMGCARYGWG
-568 EPDETPASNTAD
+568 EPDAAPASNTSD

-586 YAYKFYKRM
+586 YAYKFYKRI
-595 YEATNRTIGVAFAM
+595 YETTNRTLGLAFAM
-609 HKADMA
+609 HKADMV
-615 SSSGT
+615 SLSGSDGC
-620 YAEERWIQFGVNL
+620 ERWIQFGMNL

-638 IRMPTGEEIPAAP
+638 LKMPTGSTIPTAP
-651 TFGANPGPVSATTG
+651 AFGANPGPVSATTG
-665 VAKTFTV
+665 VAKTLTV
-672 SASGSPAP
+672 TASGYPTP
-680 VLALLSTTASTGYT
+680 VLSLLSQTASSGYSFVPATGVLT
-694 FTAASG
+694 
-700 LLSYTPP
+700 YTPP

-723 QGTATQTVSVVV
+723 EGIATQTVSVTVT
-735 ALAPPA
+735 LAPPA
-741 APASVWASATNTTSF
+741 APASVWASATNTTSY
-756 TAAWSASAAATGYL
+756 TAAWSASAAATGYQ

-776 NSFGGSGG
+776 SSFGGSGG

-816 LTMLTGDALIT
+816 LISLTGDVLIT

-847 GGVVS
+847 GGAVS

-868 WTALGT
+868 WTTLGT
-874 RTPTTT
+874 RTPLNT
-880 TLTGMT
+880 TLTAMS
-886 PFDLSG
+886 PFNLSG
-892 YDGTQVLVKLET
+892 YDGSQVLVKLET

-929 SYVAGYS
+929 SYVPGYS
-936 NRTAATTSQSVTG
+936 NRTVATTSQSVTG

-957 FRVRATNSSGASAN
+957 FRVRATNAGGASAN
-971 SSVANVTTLTALV
+971 SSIANVTTLTALV

-995 ATTAGVERTFTVGAT
+995 ATTAGVERTFTVSAT
-1010 GSPAPALALT
+1010 GSPGPTLALQS
-1020 GQTASSGYGF
+1020 QTASSGYSF
-1030 VPATGV
+1030 VPATGA
-1036 LTYLPPQADAG
+1036 LTYVPPQADAG

-1054 ASNGSGVAY
+1054 ASNSSGVAV

-1077 FTSASTFGATT
+1077 FTGASSFGATT

-1097 ASGVPAATLA
+1097 ASGTPAPTLA

-1116 YGFVPATGAL
+1116 YNFVPATGVL

-1132 DDVGT
+1132 DDIGT
-1137 QTFTFTA
+1137 RTFSFTA
-1144 ANAAGV
+1144 ANAAGTA
-1150 KTQAVNVVV
+1150 TQTVSVVV

-1173 GPLGAT
+1173 GPVDAT
-1179 TGVARAF
+1179 TGVSADF

-1192 GYPAPTL
+1192 GYPTPTL
-1199 ALLSQTASG
+1199 ALQGATANASNYLFDAET
-1208 GYAFTAGTGVLDYTP
+1208 GYCVYV
-1223 PAGDVGT
+1223 PAEDEVGAQS
-1230 RTFTFTAAN
+1230 FTFTAAN

-1256 PGVAASVWASAT
+1256 PGVTAAIWASAT
-1268 NATGFT
+1268 NAAGFT

-1291 TNAAFSGGGASAQ
+1291 TNASFSGGGASAQ
-1304 SVLATNAATSA
+1304 SVLATNAANST
-1315 TPPSNWTYN
+1315 TPPADWTYN
-1324 VSASSSSY
+1324 ISASSSSY
-1332 LILGYSSNY
+1332 LILGYATNY

-1348 TVGFTNLT
+1348 TEGFTNLT

-1371 RTNVVVSISGDN
+1371 RTNVTVSISGDD
-1383 GETWTALGTVA
+1383 GETWTTIGVVS
-1394 PANNSM
+1394 PANNVM
-1400 TAMPTLTTAANLGNA
+1400 NAMPTLTDTANLGNA

-1429 SGAGIQA
+1429 SGVGIQA

-1441 WSAGGGPAY
+1441 WSAGGGAAY

-1458 VAGTSQ
+1458 VSGTSQ
-1464 AVSGLTTGV
+1464 SVTGLAASAT
-1473 AYFFRVRAVNAAGT
+1473 YYFRVRAVNGAGT
-1487 GANSSVASVT
+1487 GANSAVASVT
-1497 TASNAP
+1497 TTTESAP
-1503 ASTPPT
+1503 GTPPT
-1509 INAIA
+1509 MDAIA

-1519 VDVEFN
+1519 AGGSFDIT
-1525 YAVTATATDGDP
+1525 VTATPTDGDP

-1542 FTSAVD
+1542 CSSAVSSNL
-1548 GATWDFDAGTGDFL
+1548 WDFDVDTGYFL
-1562 FIPTAAQLG
+1562 FYPTASEIG
-1571 TNLFSVTATD
+1571 TNLFNFTATD
-1581 KDGTSAPVQMC
+1581 KDGASAPVQMS

-1621 EGADVDGDGQTTYEE
+1621 ESADVDGDGQTTYEE

-1641 DPAAS
+1641 DPASS
-1646 NSVYE
+1646 NEVYE
-1651 LTGNYRNA
+1651 LTGDYVNA
-1659 AVEGGST
+1659 AQVGAAT
-1666 GALQVSFP
+1666 GEIRFSFP
-1674 ASPNR
+1674 ASPRR
-1679 YYQLVYSTDLS
+1679 YYRLVYSTDLS
-1690 GATVVSNIGW
+1690 GSTTVSNLGW
-1700 GTSGTMTVT
+1700 GSSGTMTMT
-1709 NNSTGA
+1709 NKTAGA
-1715 WYGTIQVRTEAP
+1715 WYGTIQVLLDEP

>member
-1 MKKIGLLCLG
+1 MKMRAMRLAGLFVAMAWIPAAL
-11 LCWAGI
+11 
-17 VGAAELSV
+17 AAELSV
-25 DFAFSAADV
+25 DFTFSADDV
-34 ELAAAGEYTAIGLA
+34 ELVAAGDYTVVGLA

-53 VDEAGA
+53 VDEVGA
-59 PSIPAKFA
+59 PSIPVKFA
-67 NILLPSGAQ
+67 NILIPSGAQ
-76 NVSVSA
+76 NVSIAA
-82 SGEWTLLAEGLTPY
+82 SGDWSLLAEGITPY

-126 ETAAYQGDHDMQG
+126 ETATFQADQDMQG

-166 VTVTYDAAAATKSI
+166 VTVTYDPAVATKSI

-187 FGSLVDSLVVNPEAK
+187 FGPLVDSLVVNPEAES
-202 AQFAPAVKTTAPKA
+202 QFAPAVRTTAPKA

-223 TSSGLSNAFQQ
+223 TSSGLSNAFQRI
-234 VADYRSSAAGGG
+234 ADYRSSAAGGG

-259 DFSGTDMPA
+259 DFSGTDLQA

-289 GDDTIVPVRYCYAA
+289 GDDTIVPARYCYAA

-311 TNMPTDLYYSGLSGN
+311 TNMPTDLYYSGLSGS
-326 WNADGDSIYGET
+326 WNADGDAIYGET
-338 TDSVDMAWDVVVARL
+338 GDSVDMAWDVVVARL
-353 PMRTAA
+353 PMRTAT
-359 QVTNYLFKVQTYE
+359 QVSNYLTKVQTYE

-389 DTYTGTGRPS
+389 DTYTGTDRPS
-399 DDVTIDG
+399 DDVTVDG
-406 HAGFRASSPTNHAS
+406 HAGFRETSPAHTS

-432 RDGIQPYWPAQVGVI
+432 RDGIRSQWPAQVGII
-447 CDTLTSWDTT
+447 CDTLTSWDTSS
-457 TNCGSW
+457 CGSYS
-463 AQTEANTKT
+463 QSANNTQS

-484 GHGEPLGW
+484 GHGAPQEW
-492 GLESGEFYNT
+492 GLESGSYDDSN
-502 DASSMTGLVA
+502 ASSMTGMVA

-524 DKSSDNIEGTT
+524 DKNSNSIDGYS

-540 CLAESFLRNANVL
+540 CLAEAFLRNANTL
-553 GGALAYMGCARYGWG
+553 GGALCYMGCARYGWG
-568 EPDETPASNTAD
+568 EPDAAPASNTAN

-586 YAYKFYKRM
+586 YAYKFYDRM
-595 YEATNRTIGVAFAM
+595 YETTNRTIGVAFAM

-638 IRMPTGEEIPAAP
+638 IKMPTGEEIPAAP

-672 SASGSPAP
+672 SASGSPTP
-680 VLALLSTTASTGYT
+680 VLSLQSTTASTGYT

-700 LLSYTPP
+700 LLSYVPP

-723 QGTATQTVSVVV
+723 QGVATQIVSVTVT
-735 ALAPPA
+735 LAPPS
-741 APASVWASATNTTSF
+741 APASVWAGATNTTDF
-756 TAAWSASAAATGYL
+756 TAAWSASAAATGYQ

-776 NSFGGSGG
+776 ASFGGSGG
-784 SGSGTNCY
+784 SGSNLVEEGFASATPSGWTIAAGGTYSSSPYVGTNLSGTY
-792 HNGTLGAGTG
+792 SIKFSATGNSAVTPTFAAGATNLQFWAYGNGTGTASTFAISGLVNSAWTLVDTVAIATNAGTYRVALDSQTTQIGLYFTKNGYNVALDDVIVQAGAG
-802 GTWTE
+802 
-807 TGLTQGSGY
+807 
-816 LTMLTGDALIT
+816 
-827 PAMDFTASSS
+827 
-837 ETLTF
+837 
-842 NARTY
+842 
-847 GGVVS
+847 
-852 NNNTITVS
+852 
-860 ISTDNGGN
+860 
-868 WTALGT
+868 
-874 RTPTTT
+874 
-880 TLTGMT
+880 
-886 PFDLSG
+886 
-892 YDGTQVLVKLET
+892 
-904 LGATASVGAGL
+904 
-915 DEILIT
+915 
-921 NTAGPSVS
+921 GPP
-929 SYVAGYS
+929 SYVPGYS
-936 NRTAATTSQSVTG
+936 NRTVAATSQSVTG

-957 FRVRATNSSGASAN
+957 FRVRATNSGGTSAN

-995 ATTAGVERTFTVGAT
+995 ATTAGVERTFTVSAT

-1020 GQTASSGYGF
+1020 GQTASSGYSFNAG
-1030 VPATGV
+1030 TGQ

-1047 TRTFTFS
+1047 SRTFTFS

-1077 FTSASTFGATT
+1077 FTSASAFGATT

-1097 ASGVPAATLA
+1097 ASGTPAATLA

-1116 YGFVPATGAL
+1116 YAFVPATGVL

-1132 DDVGT
+1132 DDIGAR
-1137 QTFTFTA
+1137 TFTFTA
-1144 ANAAGV
+1144 ANAAGTA
-1150 KTQAVNVVV
+1150 TQTVNVTV
-1159 SDLPATLPVFGANP
+1159 SDLPATVPVFGANP

-1179 TGVARAF
+1179 TGVARTF
-1186 TVTVAS
+1186 TVAVAS

-1199 ALLSQTASG
+1199 ALQGTTASG
-1208 GYAFTAGTGVLDYTP
+1208 GYTFTAGTGVLDYTP
-1223 PAGDVGT
+1223 PEGDVGA

-1244 TQVVSVSVAAGI
+1244 TQVVSVTVAAGI

-1291 TNAAFSGGGASAQ
+1291 TNAAFSGGGVSAQ
-1304 SVLATNAATSA
+1304 SVLATNAANTT
-1315 TPPSNWTYN
+1315 TPPAGWTYN

-1332 LILGYSSNY
+1332 LILGYASNY

-1371 RTNVVVSISGDN
+1371 RTNVTVSISGDN
-1383 GETWTALGTVA
+1383 GETWTAIGTVA
-1394 PANNSM
+1394 PANNTM

-1420 WQAPNAAAN
+1420 WQAPSATAN

-1458 VAGTSQ
+1458 VSGTSQ
-1464 AVSGLTTGV
+1464 SVTGLTTG
-1473 AYFFRVRAVNAAGT
+1473 ATYYFRVRAANAAGT
-1487 GANSSVASVT
+1487 GANSAVASVI

-1503 ASTPPT
+1503 AGTPPT
-1509 INAIA
+1509 MNAIA

-1519 VDVEFN
+1519 AGGTFEYTV
-1525 YAVTATATDGDP
+1525 AATATDGDP

-1542 FTSAVD
+1542 CTSAVSSNR
-1548 GATWDFDAGTGDFL
+1548 WDFDGNTGYFL
-1562 FIPTAAQLG
+1562 FYPTATEIG
-1571 TNLFSVTATD
+1571 TNLFSFTATD
-1581 KDGTSAPVQMC
+1581 KDGVSAPVQMS

-1621 EGADVDGDGQTTYEE
+1621 EAADVDGDGRNTYEE
-1636 YLADT
+1636 YIADT

-1646 NSVYE
+1646 NAVYE
-1651 LTGNYRNA
+1651 LTGSYLNA
-1659 AVEGGST
+1659 AQAGAAT
-1666 GALQVSFP
+1666 GEIRFSIP
-1674 ASPNR
+1674 ASPRR

-1690 GATVVSNIGW
+1690 GATVVSNLGW
-1700 GTSGTMTVT
+1700 GTAGTMSWT
-1709 NNSTGA
+1709 NKTTGA
-1715 WYGTIQVRTEAP
+1715 WFGTVQVRTDAP